1 MPIQHYGTHQ
11 APSPGTPPGSVMQQY
26 VPDDALFDTQR
37 QRDIALYYIG
47 YFSQNI
53 ISSLAE
59 TLRMQLEKQQVPTTV
74 RRKLFSS
81 FIEMGQNITRYS
93 ALPLTAPDQQQEAR
107 HGSVCLGYEDGKY
120 FLWCANPIHP
130 DDMEILRVRLE
141 PLRAMTADEIK
152 VAYKASLR
160 QDAPPTSKGADI
172 GLLTVARDAS
182 EPLQFT
188 FQADASTGLSTF
200 YLKAII

>member
-1 MPIQHYGTHQ
+1 MATQHHGTS
-11 APSPGTPPGSVMQQY
+11 PSTMSGNPPGGFSS
-26 VPDDALFDTQR
+26 PHAALFNTGAGS
-37 QRDIALYYIG
+37 DISLYYIG

-59 TLRMQLEKQQVPTTV
+59 TLRLQLEKNQVPSPV

-93 ALPLTAPDQQQEAR
+93 ALPLTVPDQQQEAR
-107 HGSVCLGYEDGKY
+107 QGSVCLGLEDGKY
-120 FLWCANPIHP
+120 FLWCANPVHP
-130 DDMEILRVRLE
+130 EDMEKLRIRLE

-160 QDAPPTSKGADI
+160 QDAPAWSKGADI

-188 FQADASTGLSTF
+188 FQSDESTGLSTF

>member
-1 MPIQHYGTHQ
+1 MSIQDFGTHHV
-11 APSPGTPPGSVMQQY
+11 PPPCEPRGMPPLG
-26 VPDDALFDTQR
+26 PDSMPFAIRSQGN
-37 QRDIALYYIG
+37 IALYYIG

-59 TLRMQLEKQQVPTTV
+59 TLRLQLEKKQVPTAI

-93 ALPLTAPDQQQEAR
+93 ALPLTTPDQQQEAR
-107 HGSVCLGYEDGKY
+107 HGTVCLGLEGGKY

-130 DDMEILRVRLE
+130 DDMEMLRVRLE
-141 PLRAMTADEIK
+141 PLQTMTADEIK

-160 QDAPPTSKGADI
+160 QDTPPTSKGADI

>member
-1 MPIQHYGTHQ
+1 MATQHYGTLTSTH
-11 APSPGTPPGSVMQQY
+11 PGNSPGGYATPHG
-26 VPDDALFDTQR
+26 ALFNSSVAHN
-37 QRDIALYYIG
+37 ISLYYIG
-47 YFSQNI
+47 YFSQSI

-59 TLRMQLEKQQVPTTV
+59 TLRLQLEKTEVPSPV

-93 ALPLTAPDQQQEAR
+93 ALPLTTPDQQQEAR
-107 HGSVCLGYEDGKY
+107 QGSVCLGWEDGKY
-120 FLWCANPIHP
+120 FLWCANPVHP
-130 DDMEILRVRLE
+130 EDMEKLRIRLE

-152 VAYKASLR
+152 MAYKASLR
-160 QDAPPTSKGADI
+160 QDAPAWSKGADI

-188 FQADASTGLSTF
+188 FQSDESTGLSTF